1 MNRTTNPL
9 RTGQLLGRNSSPC
22 SQGDS
27 DGAPCAALT
36 AAPAAGLAVSVVSR
50 RFAVPIVATL
60 ILIGLSAPSLALEIT
75 DLRPGSYVERS
86 SGCRAVGS
94 AAAMA
99 FDGRNFSGHYQM
111 CRTDRLGGARIR
123 QTCIEAQ
130 GPNRPDRK
138 EIDTD
143 PDRTTGETTVTV
155 QSATAFTFSGRQYR
169 HCGS

>member
-1 MNRTTNPL
+1 MNRTTSPL
-9 RTGQLLGRNSSPC
+9 ETGQPSGRSSSPC
-22 SQGDS
+22 GQGNPV
-27 DGAPCAALT
+27 GAPGAALIT
-36 AAPAAGLAVSVVSR
+36 ASAAGLVMPSVSR

-60 ILIGLSAPSLALEIT
+60 ALIGLSAPSLALEIT

-111 CRTDRLGGARIR
+111 CRTDRLEGARIR

-130 GPNRPDRK
+130 GPNWPDRK

>member
-1 MNRTTNPL
+1 M
-9 RTGQLLGRNSSPC
+9 
-22 SQGDS
+22 
-27 DGAPCAALT
+27 T
-36 AAPAAGLAVSVVSR
+36 AAPADGVGMPLVSR
-50 RFAVPIVATL
+50 RFVVSIVTTL
-60 ILIGLSAPSLALEIT
+60 TLIGLSAPSLALEIT

-111 CRTDRLGGARIR
+111 CRTDRLEGAHIR

-130 GPNRPDRK
+130 GPNWPDRK
-138 EIDTD
+138 EIHTD
-143 PDRTTGETTVTV
+143 PDRTTVETTVTV